1 MIMVTSLWGSTPEQ
15 EEQAVKAASE
25 LVYQLRRKG
34 VPAYT
39 YQQDDQVEEI
49 DSVDRSGRMRH
60 KKLTAQH
67 GMIAVLAGNYQN
79 ADDKVAQ
86 QTLKFV
92 KKFNPKVAVEWKGKP
107 IEVPLVLNKAFMTRN
122 PMLPAEELARK
133 HRDPLIVKLNSNVDH
148 SLFENKGKY
157 TLIVASFYGQSMVKP
172 AKFEQFDRMLSN
184 KSKSRAGLNL
194 DNAARESWELMT
206 TMRNQG
212 IEAFVYHERFR
223 SIVTVGA
230 FKSPNDPEIARHVE
244 NFRAKQKLNPE
255 TKQMALVGESIQI
268 PGKRKGDRP
277 LKAWTM
283 DPAPQLLEVP
293 K

>member
-1 MIMVTSLWGSTPEQ
+1 ML
-15 EEQAVKAASE
+15 
-25 LVYQLRRKG
+25 
-34 VPAYT
+34 
-39 YQQDDQVEEI
+39 
-49 DSVDRSGRMRH
+49 
-60 KKLTAQH
+60 
-67 GMIAVLAGNYQN
+67 
-79 ADDKVAQ
+79 
-86 QTLKFV
+86 

-184 KSKSRAGLNL
+184 KSKISL

-230 FKSPNDPEIARHVE
+230 FKGLVASCEVKSYNLSGFKTKALSPTLMLVTYKATAEGTCDN
-244 NFRAKQKLNPE
+244 QKIPSPVYSSSIWE
-255 TKQMALVGESIQI
+255 RQGADWIGVFHQESMAA
-268 PGKRKGDRP
+268 PPPK
-277 LKAWTM
+277 
-283 DPAPQLLEVP
+283 PAPA
-293 K
+293 KKS